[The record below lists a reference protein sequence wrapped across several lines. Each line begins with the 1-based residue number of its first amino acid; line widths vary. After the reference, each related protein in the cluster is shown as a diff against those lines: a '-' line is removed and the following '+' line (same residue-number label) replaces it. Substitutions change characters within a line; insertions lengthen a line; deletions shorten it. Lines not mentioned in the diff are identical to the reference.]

1 MNMKKQFKEYSLTI
15 AMCLLLLQLIVG
27 CVQSGVGNPN
37 DNVGITITKPTTGDS
52 VQVGENPIS
61 YQISNPASIELD
73 HFEIVLNNGDS
84 VRIVKAKDNLNGTA
98 LSLGIDSA
106 LIHTTVSYFV
116 NVATTNNKY
125 TTSEIQSDLYVTE
138 NTSPP
143 EAPSNLTLS
152 KIGGTT
158 TTFSASLEWVDNANN
173 ETTYELW
180 RRDGSSTDYG
190 STPYRTF
197 SANTQRVNDDG
208 LSRFVVYFYKVSAK
222 NKYGRSKFS
231 NEVSTADQPDEAP
244 TNLTATVLGATKVKL
259 TWDDNA
265 IAKLGYRIQ
274 RSDLTSTQYTQIA
287 IVTTKEYLDKNLSAS
302 TTYSYRVQSFTS
314 ISESNWSNPVN
325 VTTMNEDISPPLNL
339 TAVFDSTTKF
349 VTVSWTDNTFLET
362 GTSIERKSLNG
373 SYLEIGT
380 TDADVAVFIDQ
391 SVVPGST
398 YVYRAKHHTTLGFDT
413 DYSNEAQIFVPDLPP
428 AAPSDLIISTITPNV
443 NYLLNWKL
451 NSTDEDRVE
460 IWRKDGSSGQYQL
473 FEPPLEAKT
482 TAYLVT
488 VPNSGLVYYFKIRT
502 GRNNLVSDFS
512 NEVGTN
518 GSSGSND
525 ITLNGGATGST
536 SIQITWTDISS
547 AKLGFSIER
556 KISWEQDTAYKV
568 INQVGATVLFYN
580 DSGLQPVTTYSYR
593 VRAIFSQGYSNYS
606 NVMSITTN
614 P

>member
-1 MNMKKQFKEYSLTI
+1 MKKLVRGYFVKIAISLLFVQF
-15 AMCLLLLQLIVG
+15 IVG

-37 DNVGITITKPTTGDS
+37 DKVGITIIKPITGDS

-61 YQISNPASIELD
+61 YKISNPASIALD
-73 HFEIVLNNGDS
+73 HFEIILNNGDS
-84 VRIVKAKDNLNGTA
+84 VRIVKAKGNLNGTA
-98 LSLGIDSA
+98 LSLGIDSS

-116 NVATTNNKY
+116 NVATVNNNFS
-125 TTSEIQSDLYVTE
+125 TSNVQSNLFVTE
-138 NTSPP
+138 NKNPP
-143 EAPSNLTLS
+143 IAPTNLTLS
-152 KIGGTT
+152 KIGGTS
-158 TTFSASLEWVDNANN
+158 TTFSVILDWVDNAAN

-180 RRDGSSTDYG
+180 RRDGSSTNYG
-190 STPYRTF
+190 STPYKTF
-197 SANTQRVNDDG
+197 SANTHNVNDDG

-244 TNLTATVLGATKVKL
+244 TNLKATALGATKVKL

-265 IAKLGYRIQ
+265 IVKLGYRIQ
-274 RSDLTSTQYTQIA
+274 RSDLTSAQYTQIA
-287 IVTTKEYLDKNLSAS
+287 IVTSKEYIDQNLSAS
-302 TTYSYRVQSFTS
+302 TSYSYRVQSFTPT
-314 ISESNWSNPVN
+314 SESKWSNPVN
-325 VTTMNEDISPPLNL
+325 VTTLSQDIPPPINL

-349 VTVSWTDNTFLET
+349 VTVSWTDNTTLET
-362 GTSIERKSLNG
+362 GTSIERKEG
-373 SYLEIGT
+373 IGGTFREIGT
-380 TDADVAVFIDQ
+380 TNADVSVFTDQ

-398 YVYRAKHHTTLGFDT
+398 YVYRAKYHTTLGFDT
-413 DYSNEAQIFVPDLPP
+413 DYSNEAQIFIPDLPP

-460 IWRKDGSSGQYQL
+460 VWRKDGSSGQYQL
-473 FEPPLEAKT
+473 FKTLAAKT
-482 TAYLVT
+482 IADVVT

-518 GSSGSND
+518 GSSGSNV
-525 ITLNGGATGST
+525 ITLSGGATGST

-547 AKLGFSIER
+547 DKLGFSIER
-556 KISWEQDTAYKV
+556 KISWEQDTAYKI

-580 DSGLQPVTTYSYR
+580 DNGLQPSTTYSYR

-606 NVMSITTN
+606 NVMNITTN